1 MNMNIFTWSRIAV
14 TGLLVAMIGI
24 GRTGEHAI
32 PLAIGLGVC
41 VVALGYG
48 ILGLQKQ
55 VDALREELVSIRE
68 EKTETDKA

>member
-1 MNMNIFTWSRIAV
+1 MNMSIFTWSRMAV
-14 TGLLVAMIGI
+14 AGLLISMIGI

-32 PLAIGLGVC
+32 PLAIGLAVS

-55 VDALREELVSIRE
+55 VKALRDELESVQA
-68 EKTETDKA
+68 EKAEVDKA